1 MQNNKNKDKTT
12 QVESP
17 FEIWKSIFKW
27 IGIIILVI
35 FSIYYFYITIPAII
49 IWLIWKKTKLTKK
62 NKSIIT
68 ALILLVPI
76 TIFFY
81 WVFLVPNPVII
92 ISEPEN
98 NFNTV
103 EKKMELK
110 GTITPAD
117 SELKIVIENVCGG
130 DYSEEHPV
138 EVTNGNFTYTVDL
151 LQEKNNFIF
160 EATNFGKISE
170 TSILINRTLTEQDKV
185 NFTINSP
192 ESGLT
197 VENSKIEIKGTMLSE
212 NTKIQIYNGFLD
224 YKADIIDN
232 NFSVSVPYLRE
243 GKNIICV
250 KGINTESGIEKSEN
264 IIVNLYISPEKKI
277 QIEAERKSREEQQ
290 KEDELNKKLEEYRQ
304 GKYDY
309 EKKQQILEDIE
320 ELKREINYQN

>member
-1 MQNNKNKDKTT
+1 MQNNKNIDNTT
-12 QVESP
+12 HAESP
-17 FEIWKSIFKW
+17 FKIWKSIFKW
-27 IGIIILVI
+27 IGIIILII
-35 FSIYYFYITIPAII
+35 FSVYYFYITIPAII
-49 IWLIWKKTKLTKK
+49 IWFIWKKTKLTKK

-81 WVFLVPNPVII
+81 WVFLVPIPVIT

-98 NFNTV
+98 NFSTLD
-103 EKKMELK
+103 KKIELK
-110 GTITPAD
+110 GTITPSD
-117 SELKIVIENVCGG
+117 SDLIIVTENVCGIT
-130 DYSEEHPV
+130 DIEEYPV
-138 EVTNGNFTYTVDL
+138 TVNNGSFSYLLDL
-151 LQEKNNFIF
+151 NKENNIFILK
-160 EATNFGKISE
+160 TTKWGKISE
-170 TSILINRTLTEQDKV
+170 SSIQINRIVAEQDKV

-197 VENSKIEIKGTMLSE
+197 VENSKIEIKGTVLSE